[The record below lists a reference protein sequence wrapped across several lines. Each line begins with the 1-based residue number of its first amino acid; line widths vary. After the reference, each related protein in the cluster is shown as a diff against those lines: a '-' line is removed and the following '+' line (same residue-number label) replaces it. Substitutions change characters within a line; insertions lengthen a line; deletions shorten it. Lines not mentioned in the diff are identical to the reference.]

1 MQHARSILRAASA
14 LALAAALSACPEPRT
29 PAGPTRPPLAQK
41 WFDRAKGDYVSA
53 NIDDAADEIRS
64 AMQAAP
70 DDAELKIWG
79 GRIALAR
86 LEFAEAVRIL
96 TGVGTSEARGIRG
109 RAHWYAGEIDA
120 AADELEAM
128 LQDPDVRD
136 PWAKD
141 IAALARRGAGRKPFQ
156 MSGGIV
162 APTEM
167 PRVFR
172 TSLVVPIE
180 IDGEQGLALIA
191 TGTPE
196 VMLDSTTRKEAS
208 WVSLRFGG
216 RIEVKD
222 VPARVQDLSAIS
234 RQMNAPIKALLGIN
248 LLRHLNAT
256 IDFTGSQFVVRNY
269 VPPPPPNATRVP
281 LYYFKGGG
289 MVLRSALKAEKDP
302 APASLLV
309 DSVFDYPIA
318 LDEAG
323 WKKAGIDVAQLQAT
337 PQDPKLKQGLV
348 PIVRLGAF
356 DIPGVPGVF
365 GPPPTDRLADIE
377 KGLDVDLDGMLGS
390 AMLAEFSVT
399 LTEDGRGMWL
409 EFTPMPAEL
418 AGPPDAKA
426 APPPA
431 EGGAAAPPDATPPAT
446 EEPKPGAGATKPPPA
461 AAKPSKG
468 GKKPSD
474 RPPPNAR

>member
-1 MQHARSILRAASA
+1 MLTTRLALRAVAA
-14 LALAAALSACPEPRT
+14 LALAASLAACPEPRT
-29 PAGPTRPPLAQK
+29 PEGPTRSPLAQK
-41 WFDRAKGDYVSA
+41 WFDRAKADYATAS
-53 NIDDAADEIRS
+53 IDDAADEIRS

-70 DDAELKIWG
+70 DDPEVKVWG

-96 TGVGTSEARGIRG
+96 AGVETSEARGLRG

-141 IAALARRGAGRKPFQ
+141 IAALARRGTGRKPFQ
-156 MSGGIV
+156 MSGGVV
-162 APTEM
+162 APAEM
-167 PRVFR
+167 PHVYR
-172 TSLVVPIE
+172 TSLIVPIE
-180 IDGEQGLALIA
+180 IDGDQGLALIA

-196 VMLDSTTRKEAS
+196 VMLDSATRKEAS

-234 RQMNAPIKALLGIN
+234 RQLNAPIKALLGIN

-256 IDFTGSQFVVRNY
+256 IDFTGSQFVVRNFI
-269 VPPPPPNATRVP
+269 PPPPPNATRVP

-302 APASLLV
+302 AAASLLV
-309 DSVFDYPIA
+309 DSVFDLPIA
-318 LDEAG
+318 LDEGG
-323 WKKAGIDVAQLQAT
+323 WKKAGLELGQLQPA
-337 PQDPKLKQGLV
+337 PQEPKLKQGLV

-356 DIPGVPGVF
+356 DIPNVPGVY

-377 KGLDVDLDGMLGS
+377 KGLDVDLDGMIGS
-390 AMLAEFSVT
+390 AMLAEFRVT
-399 LTEDGRGMWL
+399 LTDDGRGMWL

-418 AGPPDAKA
+418 AGPPNA
-426 APPPA
+426 A
-431 EGGAAAPPDATPPAT
+431 AAAPPAEAAPPDGAAPPADAA
-446 EEPKPGAGATKPPPA
+446 KPDGAEAAPPSKP
-461 AAKPSKG
+461 AKPSK
-468 GKKPSD
+468 KPSD
-474 RPPPNAR
+474 KPPPNAR